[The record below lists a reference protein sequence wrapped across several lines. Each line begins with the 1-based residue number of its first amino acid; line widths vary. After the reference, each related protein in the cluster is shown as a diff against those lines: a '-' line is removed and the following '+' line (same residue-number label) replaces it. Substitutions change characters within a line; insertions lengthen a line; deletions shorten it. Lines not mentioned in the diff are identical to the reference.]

1 LRYNY
6 ERGFFIDW
14 RKHGRQAG
22 LPFKSRISISESC
35 GDIARASSI
44 YETAAWGKE
53 DQSAFLNQVLKLK
66 TKLDP
71 KGLLRGLL
79 EIEHQLG
86 RERIG
91 KYGPRVI
98 DLDILFFNDEV
109 VREEGLTIPHPQMQ
123 NRRFV
128 LEPLNEIAPEKMHPV
143 LQKKIAQL
151 LAECPDPLP
160 VNKIN

>member
-1 LRYNY
+1 MNEAFLLIGGNMGDRLDYLS
-6 ERGFFIDW
+6 
-14 RKHGRQAG
+14 KAA
-22 LPFKSRISISESC
+22 ISISESC
-35 GDIARASSI
+35 GVIARASSI

-71 KGLLRGLL
+71 KGLLRALL

>member
-1 LRYNY
+1 MNEAFLLIGGNMGDRLDYLS
-6 ERGFFIDW
+6 
-14 RKHGRQAG
+14 KAG
-22 LPFKSRISISESC
+22 ISISESC
-35 GDIARASSI
+35 GVIARASSI

-53 DQSAFLNQVLKLK
+53 DQSPFLNQVLQLK

-71 KGLLRGLL
+71 QGLLRALL